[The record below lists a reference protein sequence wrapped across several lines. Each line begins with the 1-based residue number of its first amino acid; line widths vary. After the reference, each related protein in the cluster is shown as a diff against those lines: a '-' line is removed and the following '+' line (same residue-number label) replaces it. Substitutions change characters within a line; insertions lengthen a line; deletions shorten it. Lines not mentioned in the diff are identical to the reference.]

1 MKRLAILL
9 AVIVCLWPGAPRA
22 ASFSME
28 QAVSRA
34 LEVNPTVQSKL
45 LMLERARMN
54 VGVAQSYF
62 WPRVSLVGSHN
73 VLKNKKDVQTYS
85 SDDMTSKSW
94 SQGVRLTLSLFAGF
108 AHLNNLQKSLLQTD
122 VEDARHR
129 QARLEL
135 VTNVQ
140 LQFLALLQAR
150 ENLSTAE
157 ESARRIRKQLEA
169 SEAFVRVD
177 MAPYANVLQNR
188 VELSRAQQEVIRCR
202 NDIRNAEVQLN
213 RYLGFSPNERVT
225 YTGRLRDFDGTVSY
239 TEEQAI
245 KTALYSR
252 PDLIVAQKSVAV
264 AFKDVHIA
272 MGEFLPRVDASYD
285 DMRYSKDF
293 DDRRY
298 HDYTRSY
305 WAIGLNF
312 SWDIFSGGSA
322 VFNTLAERNRAKA
335 LQKDFEDAMAGA
347 RTDVIRAMLDMD
359 AARELITTTR
369 YGVDAARE
377 NYAMSQKRYMTNIGT
392 ITDLVDAQ
400 VRLTEA
406 ERDASQ
412 ALAGYHSARARFYFN
427 IGRENPGLK

>member
-1 MKRLAILL
+1 MKRLFLLLFAAICLCPL
-9 AVIVCLWPGAPRA
+9 AAHA
-22 ASFSME
+22 ASFSLE
-28 QAVSRA
+28 QAVRRA
-34 LEVNPTVQSKL
+34 LEVNPTIQSKL
-45 LMLERARMN
+45 LVLEQARMN

-62 WPRVSLVGSHN
+62 WPRVSLVASHN
-73 VLKNKKDVQTYS
+73 VLQNKREVQTYS
-85 SDDMTSKSW
+85 SDDMSSKTW
-94 SQGVRLTLSLFAGF
+94 SQGWRLTLSLFAGF
-108 AHLNNLQKSLLQTD
+108 AHLNNVQKSLLQVD
-122 VEDARHR
+122 VENARHR

-135 VTNVQ
+135 ITNVQ

-150 ENLSTAE
+150 ENLGTAE
-157 ESARRIRKQLEA
+157 ESVGRIQKQLEA

-188 VELSRAQQEVIRCR
+188 VELSRAQQEVIRCK

-213 RYLGFSPNERVT
+213 RYLGFSPHERVT
-225 YTGRLRDFDGTVSY
+225 YTGHLKDFHGTVNY
-239 TEEQAI
+239 TEEQAL

-264 AFKDVHIA
+264 AFKDMHVA

-285 DMRYSKDF
+285 DMRFSRDF
-293 DDRRY
+293 DDKRY
-298 HDYTRSY
+298 NDYTRSY
-305 WAIGLNF
+305 WAVGLNF

-322 VFNTLAERNRAKA
+322 VFNTLAERNRAKS
-335 LQKDFEDAMAGA
+335 LQKDYEDAAAGA

-369 YGVDAARE
+369 YGVDSARE
-377 NYAMSQKRYMTNIGT
+377 NYGMAQKRYMTSIGT

-412 ALAGYHSARARFYFN
+412 ALADYHSARARFYFN
-427 IGRENPGLK
+427 IGQENPGLK